1 MYDDFLTDVLI
12 LFYKIV
18 EKFTTNLII
27 DEFRYLRASSTTLIV
42 NKFIKVSPPPSQ
54 VSGYALDPMECW

>member
-1 MYDDFLTDVLI
+1 MGQVFLAMKIVKNRLRTKMYDDFLTDVLI

-27 DEFRYLRASSTTLIV
+27 DEFRDLKEHRVPLW
-42 NKFIKVSPPPSQ
+42 Q
-54 VSGYALDPMECW
+54 